1 MGMGSRDLP
10 TPEAAM
16 LHPAAAAVPGPQHS
30 TPLGRGV
37 GEGGPQAT
45 ASPEAHQL
53 PVPPPQV
60 LQLPVLL
67 LPRRR
72 QRSLVGPAQAL
83 QLSRQVPQELSPLLP
98 LLTEGGAIGGT
109 PRRPLPTLRPEP
121 PPTPSPATSGQ

>member
-10 TPEAAM
+10 TPEAAR

-30 TPLGRGV
+30 SALGRGV

-45 ASPEAHQL
+45 ASPEAHLL

-72 QRSLVGPAQAL
+72 QLSLVGPAQAL

-121 PPTPSPATSGQ
+121 PPTPCPATSGQ